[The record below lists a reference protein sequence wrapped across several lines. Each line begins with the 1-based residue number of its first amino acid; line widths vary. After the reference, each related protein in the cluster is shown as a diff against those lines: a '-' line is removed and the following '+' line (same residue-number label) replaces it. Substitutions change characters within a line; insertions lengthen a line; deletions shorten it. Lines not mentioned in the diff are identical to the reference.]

1 MLKILLMFIN
11 IYLLVIISRV
21 WKRIYNKFDDC
32 KEKMFVIYLIKCLLK
47 DLERLLNGKIM
58 LFS

>member
-58 LFS
+58 WFS

>member
-21 WKRIYNKFDDC
+21 WKRIYNKFDEC
-32 KEKMFVIYLIKCLLK
+32 KEKMFVMYLIKCLLK

>member
-1 MLKILLMFIN
+1 MFIN

-21 WKRIYNKFDDC
+21 WKRIYNKFDEC
-32 KEKMFVIYLIKCLLK
+32 KEKMFVMYLIKCLLK